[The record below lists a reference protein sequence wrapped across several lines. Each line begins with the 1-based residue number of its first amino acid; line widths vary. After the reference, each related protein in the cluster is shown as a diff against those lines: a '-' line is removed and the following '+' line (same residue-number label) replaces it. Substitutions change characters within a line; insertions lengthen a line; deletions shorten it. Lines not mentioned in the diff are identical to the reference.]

1 MEMNPDISPLKDYE
15 QVESFQKTTAVVFD
29 PAIGAAKFGTNEI
42 VEESLVIDSRSEL
55 SPAQLVENKL
65 TRILG
70 DASVPASQL
79 QVRGLLRAR

>member
-1 MEMNPDISPLKDYE
+1 MEMSPDIKSLNDY
-15 QVESFQKTTAVVFD
+15 QQAESFQKTSAVVFT
-29 PAIGAAKFGTNEI
+29 PAIGAARFRASEI

-79 QVRGLLRAR
+79 QVRGLLRSR

>member
-1 MEMNPDISPLKDYE
+1 MEMNPDLKPLKDYE
-15 QVESFQKTTAVVFD
+15 QSGSFKKTSTVVFD
-29 PAIGAAKFGTNEI
+29 PAIGAGSFRTNEI
-42 VEESLVIDSRSEL
+42 VEESLVIDARSEL

-79 QVRGLLRAR
+79 QVRGLLRSR